1 MKKWLWYWGPPLI
14 WMIIIFLLSARERTQ
29 VSEVYEWNFVFFKT
43 LHVIEYATLYFL
55 LFRAFLKNSSNRT
68 MRKRAWVWA
77 FVVAFL
83 YAASDELHQT
93 FVPTRE
99 GRLRDVGIDTIGMF
113 LMYSYSKYKYTFVK
127 RFLK

>member
-1 MKKWLWYWGPPLI
+1 
-14 WMIIIFLLSARERTQ
+14 
-29 VSEVYEWNFVFFKT
+29 
-43 LHVIEYATLYFL
+43 
-55 LFRAFLKNSSNRT
+55 
-68 MRKRAWVWA
+68 MRKSAWAKA
-77 FVVAFL
+77 FIVAFL

-99 GRLRDVGIDTIGMF
+99 GKPRDIAIDTIGMF

>member
-43 LHVIEYATLYFL
+43 LHVIEYAALYFL
-55 LFRAFLKNSSNRT
+55 LFRAFLKNSSNEST
-68 MRKRAWVWA
+68 RKRAWVWA

>member
-1 MKKWLWYWGPPLI
+1 MKKWLWYWGPPVL
-14 WMIIIFLLSARERTQ
+14 WMITIFLLSARERTQ
-29 VSEVYEWNFVFFKT
+29 VSEVYGWNFVFFKT
-43 LHVIEYATLYFL
+43 LHVIEYAALYFL
-55 LFRAFLKNSSNRT
+55 LFRAFLKNNSNVS
-68 MRKRAWVWA
+68 MRKSAWAKA
-77 FVVAFL
+77 FIVAFL

-99 GRLRDVGIDTIGMF
+99 GKPRDIAIDTIGMF